1 MKQGTAA
8 THHTCSICG
17 KSFPRPQIV
26 PAASVR
32 TPVSDIIRREHPAW
46 SENDFICSKDLTRY
60 RTQYVESVLE
70 AEKGELTALEQE
82 VVESLV
88 QHELL
93 SANIESEYEREL
105 SFGERMADRMAE
117 FGGSWAFLIIFV
129 LFVVIW
135 IVINSAVLIWKP
147 ADPYPFILLNLLLSC
162 LAAVQAPII
171 MMSQNRQ
178 EIRDRLRAENDYKVN
193 LKAELEIQHLNE
205 KVDHLLQNQWQRLV
219 EIQQLQI
226 ELLHELAHD
235 RHER

>member
-1 MKQGTAA
+1 MKNVNHL
-8 THHTCSICG
+8 THSCSVCG
-17 KSFPRPQIV
+17 KSFSKSQVV
-26 PAASVR
+26 PAAAVR
-32 TPVSDIIRREHPAW
+32 VPVAELIRKHHPQW
-46 SENDFICSKDLTRY
+46 NETGFICLKDLTHY
-60 RTQYVESVLE
+60 RSEYVESVLE

-82 VVESLV
+82 VVLSLE

-105 SFGERMADRMAE
+105 SFGERLADHMAE
-117 FGGSWAFLIIFV
+117 FGGSWAFLIIFT

-135 IVINSAVLIWKP
+135 IIVNSAVLIWKP

-162 LAAVQAPII
+162 LAAIQAPII

-178 EIRDRLRAENDYKVN
+178 ETRDRLRAENDYKVN

-226 ELLHELAHD
+226 ELLNDLVHG
-235 RHER
+235 RQKR

>member
-1 MKQGTAA
+1 MKHVNHA
-8 THHTCSICG
+8 TLACSVCG
-17 KSFPRPQIV
+17 KSFSKSQVV

-32 TPVSDIIRREHPAW
+32 APVAGLIRKDHAQW
-46 SENDFICSKDLTRY
+46 NDAGFICLKDLTHY
-60 RTQYVESVLE
+60 RTEYVESVLE
-70 AEKGELTALEQE
+70 TEKGELTALEQE
-82 VVESLV
+82 VVESLE

-93 SANIESEYEREL
+93 SANVESQYKREL
-105 SFGERMADRMAE
+105 RVGERMADRMAE
-117 FGGSWAFLIIFV
+117 FGGSWAFLIMFALFV
-129 LFVVIW
+129 LIW
-135 IVINSAVLIWKP
+135 IIVNSAVLFWKP

-178 EIRDRLRAENDYKVN
+178 ESRDRLRAENDYKVN

-226 ELLHELAHD
+226 ELLNELVHG
-235 RHER
+235 RQNR